1 MFHSCATRSAEGRI
15 RRKGT
20 KQGMTAND
28 SNPGQYGGRVRVGL
42 LGAGYIADYHHAA
55 LKLLPQIE
63 IAAVCDLSRE
73 RAERFASAKG
83 IPGVYTDLGEMLAQ
97 ANLDVVHVL
106 TPPNLHADPGKQI
119 LAAGC
124 DVYLE
129 KPMSSTSDECDALV
143 QAARASGRA
152 IGISHNFLYFPAYEK
167 LVRDIENGRLG
178 RLDQVDV
185 IWNKELGQLRGGPFG
200 AWMLAHPQNILFEVA
215 PHSFAH
221 VAHLVGDVDDVS
233 VDVRDEVELPRGLRF
248 FRRWEVRGWRG
259 ATSVRMRFS
268 FVDGYP
274 EHYIHV
280 RGSNGTATLNFETNT
295 YVVQEHTPHL
305 LDFDRYANV
314 LAAARDSLG
323 QATRTLL
330 NFVLSKMG
338 LSKVSSPFPHSIA
351 RTVESFYATRTDAN
365 GVDERIGPNVGRAAI
380 DLAERVAKLA
390 DLPAPP
396 GLPAPSD
403 EETKGE
409 ATVLVIGGTGF
420 IGRALV
426 RRLCEA
432 GHAVRVMARDPAGA
446 PMELRELGVE
456 LVRGDF
462 TDEASVVNA
471 LAGIRH
477 VYHLARGFGKTYEE
491 YERFDVQPTRR
502 VAELCLEHGVERFFY
517 ASSIAIYYA
526 GKGAPAITE
535 ATEPHAGM
543 MRTNAYARSK
553 VENERALLALHRE
566 RGLPLVIFRP
576 GVVVGRGGSPYHWGV
591 TGWSYNSVCRLW
603 GDGNHRLPLVL
614 VDDLADA
621 MVKALSKPG
630 IEGESYNLCGPER
643 ITANE
648 YLDAF
653 EEHAGLAIKRI
664 PTSSARYFVEALGKW
679 VIKTIGRDPNAAV
692 PSYGDWEGRTFAA
705 DFDCRKAR
713 EELDWSPAD
722 DRETLIREGIQVPVD
737 EFFS

>member
-1 MFHSCATRSAEGRI
+1 
-15 RRKGT
+15 
-20 KQGMTAND
+20 MTASETSSGSVATN
-28 SNPGQYGGRVRVGL
+28 SRGRVRVGL
-42 LGAGYIADYHHAA
+42 LGAGYIADYHYAA

-83 IPGVYTDLGEMLAQ
+83 IPGVYTDLGEMLAD
-97 ANLDVVHVL
+97 AALDAVHVL

-119 LAAGC
+119 LAAGV
-124 DVYLE
+124 DVFLE
-129 KPMSSTSDECDALV
+129 KPMSSTSAECDSLLEI
-143 QAARASGRA
+143 ARESGRA
-152 IGISHNFLYFPAYEK
+152 IGISHNFLYFPAYER
-167 LVRDIENGRLG
+167 LVADVASGRLG

-221 VAHLVGDVDDVS
+221 VAHLVGELDDVS

-248 FRRWEVRGWRG
+248 FRRWEARGWKG

-280 RGSNGTATLNFETNT
+280 RGSNGTATVNFETNT

-314 LAAARDSLG
+314 LAAARDSVG

-330 NFVLSKMG
+330 HFVLSKMG

-351 RTVESFYATRTDAN
+351 RTVESFYATRKDPK
-365 GVDERIGPNVGRAAI
+365 GVDARIGPGVGRAAI
-380 DLAERVAKLA
+380 ALAEDVARLA
-390 DLPAPP
+390 NLPAPP
-396 GLPAPSD
+396 GLPAVSG
-403 EETKGE
+403 EGKQGE
-409 ATVLVIGGTGF
+409 ASVLVIGGTGF

-426 RRLCEA
+426 RRLCEE
-432 GHAVRVMARDPAGA
+432 GHAVRVMARDPLGC
-446 PMELRELGVE
+446 PTELREMGVE
-456 LVRGDF
+456 IVRGDF
-462 TDEASVVNA
+462 TDEASVRSA
-471 LAGIRH
+471 LEGIRH
-477 VYHLARGFGKTYEE
+477 VYHLARGFGKTHDE
-491 YERFDVQPTRR
+491 YDRFDVQPTRR
-502 VAELCLEHGVERFFY
+502 VAELCLELGVERFFY

-526 GKGAPAITE
+526 GKGAAPITE
-535 ATEPHAGM
+535 QTEPHAGM
-543 MRTNAYARSK
+543 MRTNPYARSK
-553 VENERALLALHRE
+553 VENERALKALHRE

-603 GDGNHRLPLVL
+603 GDGNHCMPLVL
-614 VDDLADA
+614 VDELADA
-621 MVKALSKPG
+621 MVKALSVPG
-630 IEGESYNLCGPER
+630 IEGESYNLCSPPSL
-643 ITANE
+643 TANE

-653 EEHAGLAIKRI
+653 EAHAGITLKRI
-664 PTSSARYFVEALGKW
+664 PTSSARYYAEALGKW

-692 PSYGDWEGRTFAA
+692 PSYGDWEGRSFAA
-705 DFDCRKAR
+705 PFDCRKAR
-713 EELDWSPAD
+713 EELGWTPTEDH
-722 DRETLIREGIQVPVD
+722 ETLVREGVHVPVD
-737 EFFS
+737 EYFA